1 MKSETFYN
9 MPILG
14 NQVTNAGKAVKR
26 EATNKN
32 ETQKGKDPL
41 DTTLTGL
48 LLITWTAN
56 IVKPTFAYL
65 VGPSYPIFTMN
76 VAKNLVHWVSGVR
89 PS

>member
-48 LLITWTAN
+48 LLIT
-56 IVKPTFAYL
+56 
-65 VGPSYPIFTMN
+65 
-76 VAKNLVHWVSGVR
+76 
-89 PS
+89 